1 MPKNTVSVEI
11 KRIPL
16 DVEIPELGYVEVADL
31 AAQVEKEMKRLQ
43 EEEGVIDT
51 LKQALLVAL
60 EFAAKDYLKQ
70 LSDGGKQK
78 EDSSRVDQLISKL
91 QGVLVPPAK

>member
-16 DVEIPELGYVEVADL
+16 EVEIPELGYVEITDL
-31 AAQVEKEMKRLQ
+31 ATQVEAEMKRLQ

-51 LKQALLVAL
+51 LRQALTVAL
-60 EFAAKDYLKQ
+60 HFAAKAYLK
-70 LSDGGKQK
+70 DIANGGQIK
-78 EDSSRVDQLISKL
+78 EHTNHIDNLIS
-91 QGVLVPPAK
+91 Q

>member
-16 DVEIPELGYVEVADL
+16 DVEIPELGYVEIADL

-91 QGVLVPPAK
+91 QGVLATPAK